1 MWLIPCWSPW
11 RLALTLWHLASRR
24 VSLSVHLWQIV
35 FPSFFFPLVLFF
47 SLFPISWA
55 FDLFH
60 TLYYTQRCQNIIN
73 MKESWEDSHIGDLT
87 LFWNEW
93 FCASYSEL
101 ILQRLNIWD
110 FQSKERPFLFCFF
123 YPTFEILNPLFQN
136 VIPIMLCYVMFLLVS
151 FMFEFNHIIMLRC
164 SFYRYKI

>member
-24 VSLSVHLWQIV
+24 VSLSANPLQIV
-35 FPSFFFPLVLFF
+35 FLSFFFPLILLFF
-47 SLFPISWA
+47 SLSSFSCA

-73 MKESWEDSHIGDLT
+73 MKESWEDSHIWDLT

-93 FCASYSEL
+93 FCVSYSEL
-101 ILQRLNIWD
+101 ILLRLNIWD
-110 FQSKERPFLFCFF
+110 FQSKERPILFCFL
-123 YPTFEILNPLFQN
+123 PHLWNNKST
-136 VIPIMLCYVMFLLVS
+136 VS
-151 FMFEFNHIIMLRC
+151 ECNMYYFTTLSIMFEFNQIIMLQC
-164 SFYRYKI
+164 SFYPYNI